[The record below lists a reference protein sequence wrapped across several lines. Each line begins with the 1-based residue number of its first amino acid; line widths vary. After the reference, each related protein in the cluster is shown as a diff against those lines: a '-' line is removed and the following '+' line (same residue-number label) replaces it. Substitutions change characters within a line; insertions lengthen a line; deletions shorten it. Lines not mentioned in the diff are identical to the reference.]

1 MLILLAVCAVI
12 VAAIAVALLDG
23 GADTASVTVHGPAG
37 SIEASSKE
45 AGAFGWINALLAN
58 SKIELER
65 TEDSSMDTGT
75 LAVLLALG
83 IPMIAV
89 AGGILLAALR
99 ILKGESGGRAKSGDA
114 EEARMIQDI
123 YHGLLKMESRVESLE
138 TLLMDRQ
145 RKGNNQ

>member
-1 MLILLAVCAVI
+1 
-12 VAAIAVALLDG
+12 
-23 GADTASVTVHGPAG
+23 
-37 SIEASSKE
+37 
-45 AGAFGWINALLAN
+45 
-58 SKIELER
+58 
-65 TEDSSMDTGT
+65 MDTGT